1 MFNKRSIYCI
11 PIIRQHIWFTGTSF
25 FGYEDV
31 GDGPG
36 KNPAKHVMM
45 IMVTALNMSWKLP
58 VAYFLLPDSFPSQKR
73 AELLRVCLYKLN
85 CTGAIITNLVMD
97 NCPGGYNGFI
107 KMHAFYKNMHFFQNL
122 CFFQNLPNPD
132 PLVRGMDPRIRIH
145 TKMSW
150 IRNTAFNKNLS
161 SLICMHTLHGFTY
174 ACPSQV
180 SMRVCTRRPSLA
192 AGIMRI

>member
-1 MFNKRSIYCI
+1 VCVAILQPFLLRDSANSKFANLKVFFWRCNILACLKKSIYCI
-11 PIIRQHIWFTGTSF
+11 PTIRQHIWFTGTSF

-97 NCPGGYNGFI
+97 NCPGGYNDFL
-107 KMHAFYKNMHFFQNL
+107 KCTLFTKN
-122 CFFQNLPNPD
+122 
-132 PLVRGMDPRIRIH
+132 
-145 TKMSW
+145 
-150 IRNTAFNKNLS
+150 
-161 SLICMHTLHGFTY
+161 
-174 ACPSQV
+174 
-180 SMRVCTRRPSLA
+180 
-192 AGIMRI
+192 